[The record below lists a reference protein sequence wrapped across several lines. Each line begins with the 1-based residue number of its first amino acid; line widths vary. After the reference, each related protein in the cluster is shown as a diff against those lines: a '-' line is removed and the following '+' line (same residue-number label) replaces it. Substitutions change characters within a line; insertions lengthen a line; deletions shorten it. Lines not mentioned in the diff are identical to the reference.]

1 MHGTT
6 IVAVH
11 RDGVTAIAG
20 DGQVTLGDTIVKR
33 GAVKVRALDDG
44 QVLTGFAGSVSDAFT
59 LLEKFEGY
67 LSGAKG
73 NLTKAA
79 VETVKEWRTDRALRN
94 LEAMLIVADQDQIL
108 MLSGVGDVIAPDEG
122 VAAVGSGGSY
132 AQAAALALIQN
143 TSLGAETIARK
154 ALAIAADIDIYTSG
168 TATVVVAGD
177 GSVAAGGRSGSD
189 GLLIDDQVDDDA
201 EDARGSAAR
210 DRSVATGDTGDDED
224 DDDDDDEQD
233 AFDDDEDEDDE
244 PAVFS

>member
-132 AQAAALALIQN
+132 AQAAALALIKN

-177 GSVAAGGRSGSD
+177 GTDAAGGRLGSD

-201 EDARGSAAR
+201 EDTRGSAAR
-210 DRSVATGDTGDDED
+210 DRSVVTNDGGDDE
-224 DDDDDDEQD
+224 DDDEQD